1 MSFEERRAA
10 LTLQR
15 EQGLLSEREHRRA
28 LREIERDDRQARI
41 AAALQRARD
50 GLEPAS

>member
-1 MSFEERRAA
+1 MSFEERRAELSRQHQMGQLSA
-10 LTLQR
+10 R
-15 EQGLLSEREHRRA
+15 ELRRA